1 MTTPMQKIQEKVA
14 AGIITEAEGRYE
26 TLYTLAY
33 FNTLKGDQRNGQALM
48 NALRKIDV
56 ELYVKITGTPAD
68 CFYQDTLI
76 PAFNTYVRNAWGL
89 TT

>member
-14 AGIITEAEGRYE
+14 AGIITEAEGKYE

-33 FNTLKGDQRNGQALM
+33 FNTLKDQRNGQALM

-56 ELYVKITGTPAD
+56 DLYAEITGTPAD
-68 CFYQDTLI
+68 CFYKDVLI
-76 PAFNTYVRNAWGL
+76 PTFNTYVRNAWGL
-89 TT
+89 TS